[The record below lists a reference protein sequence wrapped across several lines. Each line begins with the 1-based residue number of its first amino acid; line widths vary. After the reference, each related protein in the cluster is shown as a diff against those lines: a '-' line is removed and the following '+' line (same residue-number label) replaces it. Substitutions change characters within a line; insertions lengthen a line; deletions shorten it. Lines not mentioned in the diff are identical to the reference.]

1 MSKIDLKYIAPYM
14 PYGVMVGDGRTPF
27 DLTENNFS
35 NVYLYITTIYLRPMS
50 ELQSYFKILWDKK
63 DEEVRKFMD
72 LDFLE
77 RFNELDIDHIEYS
90 QVDYLPVGLYNLLLK
105 HQFDVFNLF
114 EKGFADKIS
123 NVRNVKSI

>member
-1 MSKIDLKYIAPYM
+1 MSKIELKYLTPYM

-27 DLTENNFS
+27 DLTEHNFS
-35 NVYLYITTIYLRPMS
+35 NVYQYITTIYLRPMS
-50 ELQSYFKILWDKK
+50 ELESYFKILWDKK
-63 DEEVRKFMD
+63 DQETREFLDSDLLHSFDYLEV
-72 LDFLE
+72 
-77 RFNELDIDHIEYS
+77 EYIHRTN
-90 QVDYLPVGLYNLLLK
+90 VNYLPVGLYNLLLK